1 MLTLK
6 EKFLEVLRTTKQNV
20 FVIAAENDDQRH
32 AMTVSSVFSV
42 SLEPMSMAV
51 SINQNA
57 SLHELLKLNTK
68 FSLNLLNTSQVEIAE
83 ICSGAEEGEIR
94 FNHPDWNLNDVPF
107 LENAQSNLFC
117 TCKKIIPL
125 YSHSLIIGEVDDL
138 LHSGKKNPLIYQDGE
153 YES

>member
-1 MLTLK
+1 VLTLK

-68 FSLNLLNTSQVEIAE
+68 FSLN
-83 ICSGAEEGEIR
+83 
-94 FNHPDWNLNDVPF
+94 F
-107 LENAQSNLFC
+107 
-117 TCKKIIPL
+117 
-125 YSHSLIIGEVDDL
+125 
-138 LHSGKKNPLIYQDGE
+138 
-153 YES
+153 